1 MYEALAKR
9 HPKLRAWLRQMPH
22 AKNDQRDALVAK
34 RRVLMADWADFC
46 ASDRAAH
53 LPSNATGSEII
64 PPAQKSISNRHNAS
78 ALETCRYLLRH
89 SDCSVVAVVSA
100 TAHTW
105 SLNLRKTASNYH
117 QQSLL

>member
-46 ASDRAAH
+46 ASDRAANVVRMDGGRQR
-53 LPSNATGSEII
+53 PTPRTDDQSTIVGGIEFPNSES
-64 PPAQKSISNRHNAS
+64 AAS
-78 ALETCRYLLRH
+78 R
-89 SDCSVVAVVSA
+89 
-100 TAHTW
+100 
-105 SLNLRKTASNYH
+105 
-117 QQSLL
+117 